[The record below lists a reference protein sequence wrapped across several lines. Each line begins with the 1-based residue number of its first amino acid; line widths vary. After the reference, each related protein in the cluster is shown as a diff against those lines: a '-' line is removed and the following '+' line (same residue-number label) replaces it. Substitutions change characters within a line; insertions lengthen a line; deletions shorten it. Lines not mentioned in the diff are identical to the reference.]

1 MSGRNH
7 AELIWKIAD
16 LLRGPYRPKEYG
28 QVILPFTVLRRMDCV
43 LKPTKDAVLAEYE
56 KHKDGGLPLT
66 AVLPRAAK
74 LSFYNTSRYTL
85 ENLGDPDH
93 VRSNLLDYVNGFSA
107 NVRDI
112 FDEFDFAAQI
122 DRLDKNDLLL
132 LVTREFARQDFDP
145 KLVSNAEMGAIFE
158 HLILKFAESSN
169 ETAGEH
175 FTPREVIELMV
186 DLLFQPDEHAGGLAD
201 PNAIRTVY
209 DPTAGT
215 GGMLSVADEH
225 LRAMNPT
232 AKLALFGQEIN
243 PSSYAICKAD
253 MVIKGQPV
261 DAIIL
266 GNTLT
271 GDGHAGRTFNYCL
284 SNPPYGVDWKPSQRV
299 VVEESKDGFDGR
311 FGPGLPSI
319 SDGQMLFLLHLIS
332 KMRPKRQGGGRAGIV
347 LNGSPLFTGKAGSG
361 ESNIRQWIIEND
373 LLDTIVAL
381 PTDMFYNT
389 GIATY
394 VWILD
399 NDKPVERQGTVQ
411 LIDGSGLWHKMRK
424 SLGSKRKRLD
434 RDDIDAILHAYAEHT
449 ANTDAGDSAGDGISK
464 VFDNDDFGYRT
475 ITVERPLR
483 LNFHTTPERINQVLA
498 DKTVDKALT
507 TDSKVLL
514 RTALEAMDPTVVWK
528 DRDEFNK
535 AFGKELGNVG
545 LRLSTPH
552 RKAIL
557 AALGERD
564 QTANEC
570 RDTKGNL
577 EPDPK
582 LRDTENVPLK
592 ENIHEYFAREVT
604 PHVPDAW
611 IDETKTK
618 TGYEIP
624 FTRHFYKYVPPRPL
638 AEIDADVERVIA
650 EITALF
656 KQVEEA

>member
-43 LKPTKDAVLAEYE
+43 LTDTKEAVLAEYE
-56 KHKDGGLPLT
+56 KHNDSGLPLT
-66 AVLPRAAK
+66 AILPRVSNQ
-74 LSFYNTSRYTL
+74 SFFNTSKYTL
-85 ENLGDPDH
+85 EKLGDPDH
-93 VRSNLLDYVNGFSA
+93 VRANLLDYVNGFSQ

-112 FDEFDFAAQI
+112 FDEFDFAAQVE
-122 DRLDKNDLLL
+122 RLDKNDLLL
-132 LVTREFARQDFDP
+132 LVTREFAEQDFNP
-145 KLVSNAEMGAIFE
+145 KTVSNAEMGTIFE

-201 PNAIRTVY
+201 PSAIRTVY

-232 AKLALFGQEIN
+232 AKLSLFGQEIN

-261 DAIIL
+261 DSIIL

-284 SNPPYGVDWKPSQRV
+284 SNPPYGVDWKPSHRD
-299 VVEESKDGFDGR
+299 VVEEAKNGFDGR
-311 FGPGLPSI
+311 FGPGLPSV

-332 KMRPKRQGGGRAGIV
+332 KMRPKKQGGGRAGIV

-399 NDKPVERQGTVQ
+399 NDKPAERQGTVQ

-434 RDDIDAILHAYAEHT
+434 RKDIDKILAAYAAHT
-449 ANTDAGDSAGDGISK
+449 DVTDGDHSK
-464 VFDNDDFGYRT
+464 ILDNDDFGYRT

-483 LNFHTTPERINQVLA
+483 LNFQTSPERVERVFAEKVIQKTLSDGGRDELRNVLE
-498 DKTVDKALT
+498 
-507 TDSKVLL
+507 S
-514 RTALEAMDPTVVWK
+514 MDAATLWK
-528 DRDEFNK
+528 DRDAFNK
-535 AFGKELGNVG
+535 ALGKELGNAGV
-545 LRLSTPH
+545 RLSTPQ
-552 RKAIL
+552 RKAVL
-557 AALGERD
+557 AALSERD
-564 QTANEC
+564 QTAEIC
-570 RDTKGNL
+570 VDAKGNP
-577 EPDPK
+577 EPDPQ

-592 ENIHEYFAREVT
+592 EDIHEYFAREVS

-611 IDETKTK
+611 IDEAKTK

-624 FTRHFYKYVPPRPL
+624 FTRHFYKYLPPRPL

-650 EITALF
+650 DIQALF
-656 KQVEEA
+656 TKVEHA

>member
-74 LSFYNTSRYTL
+74 QSFYNTSRYTL
-85 ENLGDPDH
+85 DNLGDPDH
-93 VRSNLLDYVNGFSA
+93 IRSNLLDYVNGFSA

-145 KLVSNAEMGAIFE
+145 AIVSNAEMGTIFE

-271 GDGHAGRTFNYCL
+271 NDGHDGRTFNYCL
-284 SNPPYGVDWKPSQRV
+284 SNPPYGVDWKPSQRA
-299 VVEESKDGFDGR
+299 VVEEAKDGFDGR

-399 NDKPVERQGTVQ
+399 NDKPEQRQGTVQ
-411 LIDGSGLWHKMRK
+411 LIDGSRLWHKMRK

-434 RDDIDAILHAYAEHT
+434 RKDIDAILHAYAEHT
-449 ANTDAGDSAGDGISK
+449 DATETTEGGLSR
-464 VFDNDDFGYRT
+464 VFDNDDFGYQT

-483 LNFHTTPERINQVLA
+483 LNFHTTPERIRLVFA
-498 DKTVDKALT
+498 DKTVDKALNA
-507 TDSKVLL
+507 DSKALL
-514 RTALEAMDPTVVWK
+514 RSALEAMDPAVVWK

-535 AFGKELGNVG
+535 AFGKELNNVG

-570 RDTKGNL
+570 RDAKGNI

-582 LRDTENVPLK
+582 LRDTENVPLN
-592 ENIHEYFAREVT
+592 EDIHEYFAREVT

>member
-43 LKPTKDAVLAEYE
+43 LSDTKDAVLAEYE
-56 KHKDGGLPLT
+56 KHKDSGLPLT
-66 AVLPRAAK
+66 AVLPRVSK
-74 LSFYNTSRYTL
+74 QSFYNTSKYTL
-85 ENLGDPDH
+85 EKLGDPDH
-93 VRSNLLDYVNGFSA
+93 VRANLLDYVNGFSQ

-112 FDEFDFAAQI
+112 FDEFDFAAQVE
-122 DRLDKNDLLL
+122 RLDKNDLLL
-132 LVTREFARQDFDP
+132 LVTREFARQAFAP
-145 KLVSNAEMGAIFE
+145 KVVSNAEMGTIFE

-201 PNAIRTVY
+201 SNAIRTVY

-232 AKLALFGQEIN
+232 AKLSLFGQEIN

-271 GDGHAGRTFNYCL
+271 KDGHAGRTFNYCL
-284 SNPPYGVDWKPSQRV
+284 SNPPYGVDWKPAQRV
-299 VVEESKDGFDGR
+299 VVDEAKEGFDGR
-311 FGPGLPSI
+311 FGPGLPSV

-332 KMRPKRQGGGRAGIV
+332 KMRPKKQGGGRAGIV

-399 NDKPVERQGTVQ
+399 NDKPAERQGTVQ

-434 RDDIDAILHAYAEHT
+434 RRDIDTILAAYADH
-449 ANTDAGDSAGDGISK
+449 TDAADSDLSK
-464 VFDNDDFGYRT
+464 IFDNDDFGYRT

-483 LNFHTTPERINQVLA
+483 LNFQTSPERIERVFAEKVIEKTMTDAGREDLRSVLE
-498 DKTVDKALT
+498 
-507 TDSKVLL
+507 S
-514 RTALEAMDPTVVWK
+514 MDAATLWK
-528 DRDEFNK
+528 DRDAFNK
-535 AFGKELGNVG
+535 ALGKELGNTGV
-545 LRLSTPH
+545 RLSAPQ
-552 RKAIL
+552 RKAVL
-557 AALGERD
+557 AGLSERD
-564 QTANEC
+564 QNAEIC
-570 RDTKGNL
+570 VDGKGNP
-577 EPDPK
+577 EPDPQ

-592 ENIHEYFAREVT
+592 EDIHEYFAREVT

-650 EITALF
+650 DIQALF
-656 KQVEEA
+656 AKVEHG

>member
-7 AELIWKIAD
+7 ADLIWKIAD

-43 LKPTKDAVLAEYE
+43 LTDTKDAVLAEYE
-56 KHKDGGLPLT
+56 KHKDSGLPLT
-66 AVLPRAAK
+66 AVLPRVSK
-74 LSFYNTSRYTL
+74 QSFYNTSKYTL
-85 ENLGDPDH
+85 EKLGDPDH
-93 VRSNLLDYVNGFSA
+93 VRANLLDYVNGFSQ

-112 FDEFDFAAQI
+112 FDEFDFAAQVE
-122 DRLDKNDLLL
+122 RLDKNDLLL
-132 LVTREFARQDFDP
+132 LVTREFADQDFDP
-145 KLVSNAEMGAIFE
+145 KVVSNAEMGTVFE

-186 DLLFQPDEHAGGLAD
+186 DLIFQPDEHAGGLTD

-232 AKLALFGQEIN
+232 AKLSLFGQEIN

-261 DAIIL
+261 DAIVL
-266 GNTLT
+266 DNTLT
-271 GDGHAGRTFNYCL
+271 KDGHAGRTFNYCL
-284 SNPPYGVDWKPSQRV
+284 SNPPYGVDWKPAQRV
-299 VVEESKDGFDGR
+299 VVEEAKEGFDGR

-332 KMRPKRQGGGRAGIV
+332 KMRPKKQGGGRAGIV

-399 NDKPVERQGTVQ
+399 NDKPAERQGTIQ

-434 RDDIDAILHAYAEHT
+434 RKDIDTLLAAYAAHKDA
-449 ANTDAGDSAGDGISK
+449 ANDDVSK
-464 VFDNDDFGYRT
+464 IFDNDDFGYRT

-483 LNFHTTPERINQVLA
+483 LNFQTSPDRIERVFAEKVIERTMNESGRDDLRSA
-498 DKTVDKALT
+498 LGSVDASTL
-507 TDSKVLL
+507 
-514 RTALEAMDPTVVWK
+514 WK
-528 DRDEFNK
+528 DRDAFNK
-535 AFGKELGNVG
+535 ALGKELGNAG
-545 LRLSTPH
+545 IRLSSPQ
-552 RKAIL
+552 RKVV
-557 AALGERD
+557 LGGLSERD
-564 QTANEC
+564 QTAEIC
-570 RDTKGNL
+570 VDSKGNP
-577 EPDPK
+577 EPDPQ

-592 ENIHEYFAREVT
+592 EDIHEYFAREVT

-638 AEIDADVERVIA
+638 AEIDTDVERVIA
-650 EITALF
+650 DIQALF
-656 KQVEEA
+656 TKVEQR

>member
-43 LKPTKDAVLAEYE
+43 LSDTKDAVLAEYE
-56 KHKDGGLPLT
+56 KHKDSGLPLT
-66 AVLPRAAK
+66 AVLPRVSK
-74 LSFYNTSRYTL
+74 QSFYNTSKYTL
-85 ENLGDPDH
+85 EKLGDPDH
-93 VRSNLLDYVNGFSA
+93 VRANLLDYVNGFSQ

-112 FDEFDFAAQI
+112 FDEFDFAAQVE
-122 DRLDKNDLLL
+122 RLDKNDLLL
-132 LVTREFARQDFDP
+132 LVTREFARQDFAP
-145 KLVSNAEMGAIFE
+145 KVVSNAEMGTIFE

-201 PNAIRTVY
+201 SNAIRTVY

-232 AKLALFGQEIN
+232 AKLSLFGQEIN

-271 GDGHAGRTFNYCL
+271 KDGHAGRTFNYCL
-284 SNPPYGVDWKPSQRV
+284 SNPPYGVDWKPAQRV
-299 VVEESKDGFDGR
+299 VVDEAKEGFDGR
-311 FGPGLPSI
+311 FGPGLPSV

-332 KMRPKRQGGGRAGIV
+332 KMRPKKQGGGRAGIV

-399 NDKPVERQGTVQ
+399 NDKPAERQGTVQ

-434 RDDIDAILHAYAEHT
+434 RRDIDTILAAHADH
-449 ANTDAGDSAGDGISK
+449 TDAADSDLSK
-464 VFDNDDFGYRT
+464 IFDNDDFGYRT

-483 LNFHTTPERINQVLA
+483 LNFQTSPERIERVFAEKVIEKTMTDAGREDLRSVLE
-498 DKTVDKALT
+498 
-507 TDSKVLL
+507 S
-514 RTALEAMDPTVVWK
+514 MDAATLWK
-528 DRDEFNK
+528 DRDAFNK
-535 AFGKELGNVG
+535 ALGKELGNTGV
-545 LRLSTPH
+545 RLSAPQ
-552 RKAIL
+552 RKAVL
-557 AALGERD
+557 AGLSERD
-564 QTANEC
+564 QNAEIC
-570 RDTKGNL
+570 VDGKGNP
-577 EPDPK
+577 EPDPQ

-592 ENIHEYFAREVT
+592 EDIHEYFAREVT

-650 EITALF
+650 DIQALF
-656 KQVEEA
+656 AKVEHG

>member
-43 LKPTKDAVLAEYE
+43 LKDTKDAVLAEYE
-56 KHKDGGLPLT
+56 KHKDSGLPLT
-66 AVLPRAAK
+66 AVLPRVSK
-74 LSFYNTSRYTL
+74 HSFYNTSKYTL

-112 FDEFDFAAQI
+112 FDEFDFAAQVE
-122 DRLDKNDLLL
+122 RLDKNDLLL
-132 LVTREFARQDFDP
+132 LVTREFARQNFTP
-145 KLVSNAEMGAIFE
+145 ARVSNAEMGTIFE

-186 DLLFQPDEHAGGLAD
+186 DLLFQPDAHAGGLAD
-201 PNAIRTVY
+201 PNAIRSVY

-232 AKLALFGQEIN
+232 AKLSLFGQEIN
-243 PSSYAICKAD
+243 ASSYAICKAD

-271 GDGHAGRTFNYCL
+271 HDGHAGRTFNYCL

-299 VVEESKDGFDGR
+299 VVEEARDGFDGR
-311 FGPGLPSI
+311 FGPGLPSV
-319 SDGQMLFLLHLIS
+319 SDGQMLFLLHLVS
-332 KMRPKRQGGGRAGIV
+332 KMRSKRQGGGRAGIV

-389 GIATY
+389 GISTY

-399 NDKPVERQGTVQ
+399 NDKPTDRQGTVQ

-424 SLGSKRKRLD
+424 SLGSKRKRMD
-434 RDDIDAILHAYAEHT
+434 REDINTVLHAYA
-449 ANTDAGDSAGDGISK
+449 NPDSDSDRSK

-483 LNFHTTPERINQVLA
+483 LNFQTGADRIERVFTEKVI
-498 DKTVDKALT
+498 DKTLDTA
-507 TDSKVLL
+507 SQASL
-514 RTALEAMDPTVVWK
+514 RAALEAMDATVVWK
-528 DRDEFNK
+528 DRDAFNQTLGK
-535 AFGKELGNVG
+535 ALGNHG
-545 LRLSTPH
+545 IRLSAPQ
-552 RKAIL
+552 RKALL
-557 AALGERD
+557 AGLSERD
-564 QTANEC
+564 QTADIC
-570 RDTKGNL
+570 VDGKGNP
-577 EPDPK
+577 EPDPQ

-592 ENIHEYFAREVT
+592 EDIHRYFAREVS

-624 FTRHFYKYVPPRPL
+624 LTRHFYKYVPPRPL

-656 KQVEEA
+656 KQVEQA

>member
-1 MSGRNH
+1 MSAHSH
-7 AELIWKIAD
+7 AEMVWKIAD

-28 QVILPFTVLRRMDCV
+28 QVILPFTVLRRMDSV
-43 LKPTKDAVLAEYE
+43 LEPTKSQVLAAYE
-56 KHKDGGLPLT
+56 NYAETGVPLT
-66 AVLPRAAK
+66 AVLPQV
-74 LSFYNTSRYTL
+74 SGQPFYNTSRYTM
-85 ENLGDPDH
+85 EKLGDPDH

-112 FDEFDFAAQI
+112 FDEFDFAAQVE
-122 DRLDKNDLLL
+122 RLDKHDLLL
-132 LVTREFARQDFDP
+132 LVTREFARQDFSP
-145 KLVSNAEMGAIFE
+145 AVVSNAQMGTIFE

-186 DLLFQPDEHAGGLAD
+186 DLLFQPDAHEDGLNN
-201 PNAIRTVY
+201 PNAIRSVY

-225 LRAMNPT
+225 LRDRNPT
-232 AKLALFGQEIN
+232 AKLSLFGQEIN
-243 PSSYAICKAD
+243 ASSYAICKAD

-271 GDGHAGRTFNYCL
+271 DDGHADRTFNYCL
-284 SNPPYGVDWKPSQRV
+284 SNPPYGVDWRPSQRA
-299 VVEESKDGFDGR
+299 VVEEAKLGFEGR

-332 KMRPKRQGGGRAGIV
+332 KMRPKKQGGGRAGIV

-361 ESNIRQWIIEND
+361 ESEIRRWIIESD
-373 LLDTIVAL
+373 LLDAIVAL

-399 NDKPVERQGTVQ
+399 NDKPADRQGKVQ

-434 RDDIDAILHAYAEHT
+434 RDDIDQVLAAYARPDEVDPALT
-449 ANTDAGDSAGDGISK
+449 KI
-464 VFDNDDFGYRT
+464 FDNVDFGYRT

-483 LNFHTTPERINQVLA
+483 LNFQTTPERIDTVLG
-498 DKTVDKALT
+498 DKTIEKALS
-507 TDSKVLL
+507 DGDRVLL
-514 RTALEAMDPTVVWK
+514 RSALEGMDPAAVWK
-528 DRDEFNK
+528 DRAEFTK
-535 AFGKELGNVG
+535 ALGKELGKVG

-552 RKAIL
+552 RKAVI

-564 QTANEC
+564 QTAEKC
-570 RDTKGNL
+570 RDGKGNV

-582 LRDTENVPLK
+582 LRDTENVPLV
-592 ENIHEYFAREVT
+592 EDIHDYFAREVT

-618 TGYEIP
+618 VGYEIP
-624 FTRHFYKYVPPRPL
+624 FTRHFYTYTPPRPL
-638 AEIDADVERVIA
+638 TEIDADVERVIA
-650 EITALF
+650 QITALF
-656 KQVEEA
+656 QKVEQA